1 MLRLQI
7 ATGIVIVLVLA
18 TDLAYSGFNRRQEL
32 VSWIDLVL
40 VAFIVFVIFIDQIYN
55 FTIGAKGIVF
65 ERRVA
70 AVPRL
75 QTATAGQKLAELDA
89 VLQDFSGQEKDI
101 WSRMILY
108 LRALLRRVCSEK
120 KALALKETTPMVDM
134 IKALESANVITEEF
148 ADQLD
153 QIGHGTFFFAWGTGT
168 PPSEAA
174 IAKIE
179 SAAPRLLKKLAKI
192 G

>member
-120 KALALKETTPMVDM
+120 KALALKETTPMAPFSSRGELVLRHRKRRLQKS
-134 IKALESANVITEEF
+134 KALLRGFS
-148 ADQLD
+148 
-153 QIGHGTFFFAWGTGT
+153 
-168 PPSEAA
+168 
-174 IAKIE
+174 
-179 SAAPRLLKKLAKI
+179 KKLAKI

>member
-7 ATGIVIVLVLA
+7 ATGILIVLVLP

-40 VAFIVFVIFIDQIYN
+40 VAF
-55 FTIGAKGIVF
+55 IVF

-179 SAAPRLLKKLAKI
+179 SAAPRLLKSWPR
-192 G
+192 

>member
-1 MLRLQI
+1 M
-7 ATGIVIVLVLA
+7 
-18 TDLAYSGFNRRQEL
+18 
-32 VSWIDLVL
+32 
-40 VAFIVFVIFIDQIYN
+40 
-55 FTIGAKGIVF
+55 
-65 ERRVA
+65 
-70 AVPRL
+70 PRL

-108 LRALLRRVCSEK
+108 LRALFRRVCSEK

-134 IKALESANVITEEF
+134 IKALESAEITEEF

-153 QIGHGTFFFAWGTGT
+153 QIGHGTFFLAWGTGT

-179 SAAPRLLKKLAKI
+179 SAAPRLLKKA
-192 G
+192 GQDRMN

>member
-7 ATGIVIVLVLA
+7 ATGILIVLVLP

-40 VAFIVFVIFIDQIYN
+40 VAF
-55 FTIGAKGIVF
+55 
-65 ERRVA
+65 
-70 AVPRL
+70 
-75 QTATAGQKLAELDA
+75 
-89 VLQDFSGQEKDI
+89 
-101 WSRMILY
+101 
-108 LRALLRRVCSEK
+108 
-120 KALALKETTPMVDM
+120 
-134 IKALESANVITEEF
+134 
-148 ADQLD
+148 
-153 QIGHGTFFFAWGTGT
+153 T